1 VSDVYTTW
9 TRLRE
14 SMGQL
19 GAALPGP
26 VEGLA
31 LLQNAAFAD
40 GALPP
45 KTKELIAVAVSVAL
59 PEDRLIPVHVHDA
72 LSTGATE
79 QEIMDAVAVAILMG
93 GATAAVRATEVLDAI
108 GTFREI
114 GTEARHATMHAAA
127 EGADLG
133 HMWYGQD
140 GDDAGLG

>member
-1 VSDVYTTW
+1 MSDVYTTW

-31 LLQNAAFAD
+31 LLQNAAFVD
-40 GALPP
+40 GDLPS

-72 LSTGATE
+72 MSTGATE
-79 QEIMDAVAVAILMG
+79 QEIMEAVAVAILMG
-93 GATAAVRATEVLDAI
+93 GATAAVRATGVLDAI
-108 GTFREI
+108 DAFRDGGTM
-114 GTEARHATMHAAA
+114 ARHATMRAAA
-127 EGADLG
+127 ERAGLG
-133 HMWYGQD
+133 HMFYGQD

>member
-19 GAALPGP
+19 GAVLPGP

-31 LLQNAAFAD
+31 LLQRAAFVD
-40 GALPP
+40 GELSPR
-45 KTKELIAVAVSVAL
+45 TKELIAVAVSVAL

-79 QEIMDAVAVAILMG
+79 QEIMEAVAVAILMG

-108 GTFREI
+108 ATFHRRGT
-114 GTEARHATMHAAA
+114 AVRHATMRAAA
-127 EGADLG
+127 ERAGLG
-133 HMWYGQD
+133 HMWYGRD